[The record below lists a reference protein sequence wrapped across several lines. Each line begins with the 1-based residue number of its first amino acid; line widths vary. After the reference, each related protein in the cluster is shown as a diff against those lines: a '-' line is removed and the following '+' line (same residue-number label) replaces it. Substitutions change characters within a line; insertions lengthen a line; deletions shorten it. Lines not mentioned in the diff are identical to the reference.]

1 MQPLRFEQVASHLK
15 RTLAP
20 IYCIVGEEVAWVNE
34 TRHRILQDARVKDLE
49 RQVAVSPSDNLIE
62 TVEAAC
68 IPDLFSTHKIMDL
81 FCSKQNEL
89 DSILPKIFNCPI
101 PHLWLL
107 TIDQVSPAFLNGKLT
122 KQLEDKGGILIR
134 LFAPSSSQ
142 WRTWA
147 LDKIQESQLHFS
159 KETVQKL
166 LTHFEGNSI
175 GVLNFLKQAQLHTEN
190 TTVAVDALP
199 LLAPESSTLLW
210 EFQQSLL
217 SSSAIRTYDLL
228 RRLKHNGEEVLLV
241 LWALTQTIHIVAHFQ
256 TLPAEPLPRA
266 LRLNPV
272 LKQAYLGAARNWP
285 QVATLGVLEQLGVVD
300 RFIKSYATVQA
311 WQEVERLVI
320 ALCTRVQSQ
329 HA

>member
-20 IYCIVGEEVAWVNE
+20 IYCIVGDEAAWVNE
-34 TRHRILQDARVKDLE
+34 TRNRILQDTRVKGLE
-49 RQVAVSPSDNLIE
+49 RELAISPADNLIDV
-62 TVEAAC
+62 VENAC
-68 IPDLFSTHKIMDL
+68 IPDLFSTHKIIDL

-107 TIDQVSPAFLNGKLT
+107 TIEQVSPAFLNGKLT
-122 KQLEDKGGILIR
+122 KQLEDKGGVLIR
-134 LFAPSSSQ
+134 IFAPSSAQ

-175 GVLNFLKQAQLHTEN
+175 GVLNFLKQAQLHTQN
-190 TTVAVDALP
+190 TTVSVDALA

-210 EFQQSLL
+210 EFQQGLL
-217 SSSAIRTYDLL
+217 NYPPVRTYDLL
-228 RRLKHNGEEVLLV
+228 RRLKHNGEEILLV

-256 TLPAEPLPRA
+256 TRPAEPLPRA

-272 LKQAYLGAARNWP
+272 LKQAYMGAARNWP
-285 QVATLGVLEQLGVVD
+285 SVATLGVLEQLGMVD
-300 RFIKSYATVQA
+300 RLIKSYAMEQA

-320 ALCTRVQSQ
+320 ALCTRVQTH